1 MQAAII
7 GPGRWR
13 IVWAFDRNPLVRTS
27 DRIKAIA
34 VTMAVAMSL
43 LVAPIA
49 GTIGAAVYDARSHV
63 YARQMHT
70 RSSLAAI
77 VTKTKTKTSTSPT
90 AHPGHT
96 IVHASWRAEGIEHA
110 DTFVH
115 HRAVKVGD
123 QIGIWVDSDGRR
135 VSPPP
140 APAAAAMDAVRVSAS
155 IWLGVVVAATA
166 LVAPLRW
173 WLDRV
178 HDAHWG
184 RDIRSLAD
192 DGGRANTQ

>member
-1 MQAAII
+1 
-7 GPGRWR
+7 
-13 IVWAFDRNPLVRTS
+13 
-27 DRIKAIA
+27 
-34 VTMAVAMSL
+34 MAVAMSL

-49 GTIGAAVYDARSHV
+49 GTIGVAVYDARTHV

-70 RSSLAAI
+70 RYSLAAT
-77 VTKTKTKTSTSPT
+77 VTKTKTSTTPT

-96 IVHASWRAEGIEHA
+96 IVHARWRAEGIEHA
-110 DTFVH
+110 GTFVH

-123 QIGIWVDSDGRR
+123 QIGIWVDSDGRQ

-140 APAAAAMDAVRVSAS
+140 APAAAAMDSVRVSAS
-155 IWLGVVVAATA
+155 IWLRVVVAATA
-166 LVAPLRW
+166 LLAPLRW

-178 HDAHWG
+178 HDAHWE

-192 DGGRANTQ
+192 DGGRANTQW